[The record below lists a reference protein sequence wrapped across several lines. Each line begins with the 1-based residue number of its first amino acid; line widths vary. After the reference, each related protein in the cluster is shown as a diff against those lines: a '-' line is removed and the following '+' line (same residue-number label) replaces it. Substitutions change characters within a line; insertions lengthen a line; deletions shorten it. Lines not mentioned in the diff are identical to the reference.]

1 MEKRLVGLGMDEMR
15 RRPVLLLQ
23 VLELLLLMTR
33 GGSMD
38 SNAVRVLANTVCRPM
53 ASTTTDG
60 TAAGSDNDSVI
71 LIMPMASFTCD
82 WYLGA
87 TSRPALANDA
97 LVRSQ
102 T

>member
-15 RRPVLLLQ
+15 RRPMLLLQ

-38 SNAVRVLANTVCRPM
+38 SSAVDVNTACRPM

-60 TAAGSDNDSVI
+60 TAAGSDDNSVI
-71 LIMPMASFTCD
+71 LITPLASFTCD

-87 TSRPALANDA
+87 TSSRALANDA